1 MGRASLSVKVNT
13 IAGNQ
18 VDCHTG
24 PVSGELSPCKRDYD
38 PFLEH
43 QQPSLRWNYF
53 PRTTACRSS
62 PAQQANMDE
71 TTPTPPFPAQDLP
84 ILGDAPTSAPVQLPA
99 PTGISADEIAL
110 YDRQIR
116 LWGVQA
122 QEKIRNAN
130 ILLITMKALANE
142 IAKNL
147 VLAGI
152 HSLTIVDH
160 ELITANDLG
169 SQFFISESDIGTN
182 RAEAAAP
189 QIRKLNPRV
198 SVIVDQT
205 DIRVRGPDYFGAFD
219 VVIATDLHPDSLN
232 IINTATR
239 INHRPFYAAGVH
251 GFYGFIF
258 SDLIQH
264 DYVVERE
271 KSNRATVLG
280 PETRTRS
287 VVDVKVK
294 KEGGKN
300 VEMVTKRELYSTWFL
315 ASDAASLP
323 AEFLKSRRRL
333 KAVTPILSCLR
344 ALWEFLQFNDGRMP
358 STTEDLKMFTVL
370 ATQKHKA
377 LGLPDETLRS
387 EVLRK
392 FLQNLG
398 SEVAPV
404 TAVLGGQL
412 AQDVIN
418 VLGAR
423 QQPIQNMVIFDGD
436 SMEAPSYPLH
446 PEGLLGEAL
455 LPLSVGAENGAIMNG
470 ILPLNGGFQP
480 DIIPV

>member
-1 MGRASLSVKVNT
+1 
-13 IAGNQ
+13 
-18 VDCHTG
+18 
-24 PVSGELSPCKRDYD
+24 
-38 PFLEH
+38 
-43 QQPSLRWNYF
+43 
-53 PRTTACRSS
+53 
-62 PAQQANMDE
+62 
-71 TTPTPPFPAQDLP
+71 
-84 ILGDAPTSAPVQLPA
+84 
-99 PTGISADEIAL
+99 
-110 YDRQIR
+110 
-116 LWGVQA
+116 
-122 QEKIRNAN
+122 
-130 ILLITMKALANE
+130 MKALANE

-152 HSLTIVDH
+152 HSITIVDH
-160 ELITANDLG
+160 EFVTERDLG
-169 SQFFISESDIGTN
+169 AQFFITESDVGTN

-198 SVIVDQT
+198 KVIVDQT
-205 DIRVRGPDYFGAFD
+205 DIRAKGPDFFGAFD
-219 VVIATDLHPDSLN
+219 IVIATDLDPDSLN

-239 INHRPFYAAGVH
+239 LNHRPFYAAGVH

-271 KSNRATVLG
+271 KSNRPTLVKA
-280 PETRTRS
+280 ETRTRS

-294 KEGGKN
+294 KESGKN
-300 VEMVTKRELYSTWFL
+300 VELVTKRELYSTWFL
-315 ASDAASLP
+315 ASDAATLP
-323 AEFLKSRRRL
+323 VEFLKSRRRL

-344 ALWEFLQFNDGRMP
+344 ALWEFVQLQSGRLP
-358 STTEDLKMFTVL
+358 STTDDLKMFTVL

-398 SEVAPV
+398 SEIAPV

-423 QQPIQNMVIFDGD
+423 QQPIQNLVVFDGD
-436 SMEAPSYPLH
+436 TMDAPMYALH
-446 PEGLLGEAL
+446 PEGGLGEAL
-455 LPLSVGAENGAIMNG
+455 LPMSVGAESMMNG
-470 ILPLNGGFQP
+470 SIDFQAPIL
-480 DIIPV
+480 V

>member
-1 MGRASLSVKVNT
+1 MDNPTDLSTFTAQN
-13 IAGNQ
+13 
-18 VDCHTG
+18 
-24 PVSGELSPCKRDYD
+24 
-38 PFLEH
+38 F
-43 QQPSLRWNYF
+43 PSM
-53 PRTTACRSS
+53 A
-62 PAQQANMDE
+62 
-71 TTPTPPFPAQDLP
+71 
-84 ILGDAPTSAPVQLPA
+84 DAPPA
-99 PTGISADEIAL
+99 AAGISADEIAL

-130 ILLITMKALANE
+130 ILLITMKALGNE

-160 ELITANDLG
+160 EVVTENDLG
-169 SQFFISESDIGTN
+169 AQFFLTEADVGTN
-182 RAEAAAP
+182 RAAAAAP

-198 SVIVDQT
+198 NVIVDQI
-205 DIRVRGPDYFGAFD
+205 DVRLKSPDYFGAFD
-219 VVIATDLHPDSLN
+219 VAIATDLKPESLN

-239 INHRPFYAAGVH
+239 LNHKAFYAAGVH

-264 DYVVERE
+264 DYLVERE
-271 KSNRATVLG
+271 KGNRNTALG

-287 VVDVKVK
+287 VIDVKVK
-294 KEGGKN
+294 KESGRN

-315 ASDAASLP
+315 ASDPAGLP

-344 ALWEFLQFNDGRMP
+344 ALWEFQIAEGGRDP
-358 STTEDLKMFTVL
+358 ITTDDLKKFTVL

-377 LGLPDETLRS
+377 LGLPEETLRS

-398 SEVAPV
+398 SEIAPI
-404 TAVLGGQL
+404 TAVLGGQI

-423 QQPIQNMVIFDGD
+423 QQPIQNIVILDGD
-436 SMEAPSYPLH
+436 LMEAPQYALH
-446 PEGLLGEAL
+446 PEGPIGESL
-455 LPLSVGAENGAIMNG
+455 LPLSIGAEKGLMKDGILAMNG
-470 ILPLNGGFQP
+470 GMDFQP
-480 DIIPV
+480 DLIQANIKV

>member
-1 MGRASLSVKVNT
+1 METMPDQALQGE
-13 IAGNQ
+13 IAG
-18 VDCHTG
+18 G
-24 PVSGELSPCKRDYD
+24 LAASSG
-38 PFLEH
+38 
-43 QQPSLRWNYF
+43 
-53 PRTTACRSS
+53 A
-62 PAQQANMDE
+62 
-71 TTPTPPFPAQDLP
+71 PP
-84 ILGDAPTSAPVQLPA
+84 
-99 PTGISADEIAL
+99 GISADEIAL

-122 QEKIRNAN
+122 QEKIRSAS
-130 ILLITMKALANE
+130 ILLITLSALSNE

-152 HSLTIVDH
+152 KSITIVDH
-160 ELITANDLG
+160 ALVTEADLG
-169 SQFFISESDIGTN
+169 AQFFISQSDIGLN

-198 SVIVDQT
+198 QVVVDTQ
-205 DIRVRGPDYFGAFD
+205 DIRNKGPDYFGGFD
-219 VVIATDLHPDSLN
+219 VVIATDLHPDALN

-239 INHRPFYAAGVH
+239 LNHKPFYAAGVH

-264 DYVVERE
+264 EYVIERE
-271 KSNRATVLG
+271 KGNRETLLQA
-280 PETRTRS
+280 ETRTRS
-287 VVDVKVK
+287 VIDVKTK
-294 KEGGKN
+294 KEGGKLI
-300 VEMVTKRELYSTWFL
+300 EMVKKRELYSTWFL

-323 AEFLKSRRRL
+323 AEYLKSRRRL

-344 ALWEFLQFNDGRMP
+344 ALWEFLQLQDGRLP
-358 STTEDLKMFTVL
+358 KTTEDLKLFTVI

-377 LGLPDETLRS
+377 LGLPDETLKS

-398 SEVAPV
+398 SEIAPV

-423 QQPIQNMVIFDGD
+423 QQPIQNMVLFDGD
-436 SMEAPSYPLH
+436 TMEAPMYALH
-446 PEGLLGEAL
+446 PEGALGEGL
-455 LPLSVGAENGAIMNG
+455 LPLSAGAENGVMVNGDVAMNG
-470 ILPLNGGFQP
+470 GIPYQP
-480 DIIPV
+480 DTIQV

>member
-1 MGRASLSVKVNT
+1 MRVTASTNT
-13 IAGNQ
+13 HI
-18 VDCHTG
+18 
-24 PVSGELSPCKRDYD
+24 
-38 PFLEH
+38 
-43 QQPSLRWNYF
+43 
-53 PRTTACRSS
+53 
-62 PAQQANMDE
+62 
-71 TTPTPPFPAQDLP
+71 
-84 ILGDAPTSAPVQLPA
+84 
-99 PTGISADEIAL
+99 DEIAL

-130 ILLITMKALANE
+130 ILLISMKALANE
-142 IAKNL
+142 VAKNL

-152 HSLTIVDH
+152 HSLTIIDH
-160 ELITANDLG
+160 ELVTPSDVGA
-169 SQFFISESDIGTN
+169 QFFVSDADVGTN

-198 SVIVDQT
+198 NVVIDPT
-205 DIRVRGPDYFGAFD
+205 DIRGKGPDYFGAFD
-219 VVIATDLHPDSLN
+219 VVIATDLDPSSLN

-239 INHRPFYAAGVH
+239 LNHKPFYAAGVH

-271 KSNRATVLG
+271 KGNRVTAKGT
-280 PETRTRS
+280 ETRTRS
-287 VVDVKVK
+287 VIDVKEK
-294 KEGGKN
+294 KEGGKHI
-300 VEMVTKRELYSTWFL
+300 ELVTKRELYSTWFL
-315 ASDAASLP
+315 ASDAATLP
-323 AEFLKSRRRL
+323 PDYLRSRRRL

-344 ALWEFLQFNDGRMP
+344 ALWEFITLQARLP
-358 STTEDLKMFTVL
+358 STSEDLKLFTKL

-377 LGLPDETLRS
+377 LGLPEDTLRS

-398 SEVAPV
+398 SEIAPV

-423 QQPIQNMVIFDGD
+423 QQPIQNMVVFDGD
-436 SMEAPSYPLH
+436 TMEAPMFALH
-446 PEGLLGEAL
+446 PEGGLGEAL
-455 LPLSVGAENGAIMNG
+455 LPLSVGVEAGIIPNGG
-470 ILPLNGGFQP
+470 ILPIQP
-480 DIIPV
+480 QILV

>member
-1 MGRASLSVKVNT
+1 M
-13 IAGNQ
+13 
-18 VDCHTG
+18 
-24 PVSGELSPCKRDYD
+24 
-38 PFLEH
+38 
-43 QQPSLRWNYF
+43 
-53 PRTTACRSS
+53 
-62 PAQQANMDE
+62 
-71 TTPTPPFPAQDLP
+71 
-84 ILGDAPTSAPVQLPA
+84 
-99 PTGISADEIAL
+99 
-110 YDRQIR
+110 
-116 LWGVQA
+116 QA

-160 ELITANDLG
+160 ELVTERDLG
-169 SQFFISESDIGTN
+169 AEFFISEADVGTN

-198 SVIVDQT
+198 NVIVDPT
-205 DIRVRGPDYFGAFD
+205 DIKSKGPDYFGAFD
-219 VVIATDLHPDSLN
+219 IVIATDLAPDSLN

-239 INHRPFYAAGVH
+239 INHKPFYAAGVH

-271 KSNRATVLG
+271 KSNRATTIG

-287 VVDVKVK
+287 VIDVKEK
-294 KEGGKN
+294 KESGKN
-300 VEMVTKRELYSTWFL
+300 VELVTKRELYSTWFL
-315 ASDAASLP
+315 ASDAATLP
-323 AEFLKSRRRL
+323 VEFLKSRRRL

-344 ALWEFLQFNDGRMP
+344 ALWDFVQLHDRRMP
-358 STTEDLKMFTVL
+358 NVTHPGDIAQFTKL
-370 ATQKHKA
+370 AGEKHKH
-377 LGLPDETLRS
+377 LGLPSETMRS
-387 EVLRK
+387 EVLRA
-392 FLQNLG
+392 FLSNLG
-398 SEVAPV
+398 SEIAPV

-436 SMEAPSYPLH
+436 AMKHGCTLC
-446 PEGLLGEAL
+446 
-455 LPLSVGAENGAIMNG
+455 
-470 ILPLNGGFQP
+470 ILRELWEKHCCHFL
-480 DIIPV
+480 

>member
-1 MGRASLSVKVNT
+1 MRVTASTNT
-13 IAGNQ
+13 HI
-18 VDCHTG
+18 
-24 PVSGELSPCKRDYD
+24 
-38 PFLEH
+38 
-43 QQPSLRWNYF
+43 
-53 PRTTACRSS
+53 
-62 PAQQANMDE
+62 
-71 TTPTPPFPAQDLP
+71 
-84 ILGDAPTSAPVQLPA
+84 
-99 PTGISADEIAL
+99 DEIAL

-130 ILLITMKALANE
+130 ILLISMKALANE
-142 IAKNL
+142 VAKNL

-160 ELITANDLG
+160 ELVTPSDVGA
-169 SQFFISESDIGTN
+169 QFFVSDADVGTN

-198 SVIVDQT
+198 NVVIDPT
-205 DIRVRGPDYFGAFD
+205 DIRGKGPDYFGAFD
-219 VVIATDLHPDSLN
+219 VVIATDLDPSSLN

-239 INHRPFYAAGVH
+239 LNHKPFYAAGVH

-271 KSNRATVLG
+271 KGNRVTAKGT
-280 PETRTRS
+280 ETRTRS
-287 VVDVKVK
+287 VIDVKEK
-294 KEGGKN
+294 KEGGKHI
-300 VEMVTKRELYSTWFL
+300 ELVTKRELYSTWFL
-315 ASDAASLP
+315 ASDAATLP
-323 AEFLKSRRRL
+323 PDYLRSRRRL

-344 ALWEFLQFNDGRMP
+344 ALWEFITLQARLP
-358 STTEDLKMFTVL
+358 STSEDLKLFTKL

-377 LGLPDETLRS
+377 LGLPEDTLRS

-398 SEVAPV
+398 SEIAPV

-423 QQPIQNMVIFDGD
+423 QQPIQNMVVFDGD
-436 SMEAPSYPLH
+436 TMEAPMFALH
-446 PEGLLGEAL
+446 PEGGLGEAL
-455 LPLSVGAENGAIMNG
+455 LPLSVGVEAGIIPNGG
-470 ILPLNGGFQP
+470 ILPIQP
-480 DIIPV
+480 QILV

>member
-1 MGRASLSVKVNT
+1 
-13 IAGNQ
+13 
-18 VDCHTG
+18 
-24 PVSGELSPCKRDYD
+24 
-38 PFLEH
+38 
-43 QQPSLRWNYF
+43 
-53 PRTTACRSS
+53 
-62 PAQQANMDE
+62 MDQI
-71 TTPTPPFPAQDLP
+71 TDAALMPPPDQLP
-84 ILGDAPTSAPVQLPA
+84 ITTDAPIPA
-99 PTGISADEIAL
+99 PQGISADEIAL

-152 HSLTIVDH
+152 HSITIVDH
-160 ELITANDLG
+160 EVVTESDLG
-169 SQFFISESDIGTN
+169 AEFFITEADVGTN

-198 SVIVDQT
+198 NVIVDPT
-205 DIRVRGPDYFGAFD
+205 DIKSKGPDYFGAFD
-219 VVIATDLHPDSLN
+219 IVIATDLQPDSLN

-271 KSNRATVLG
+271 KGNRATAIG
-280 PETRTRS
+280 AETRTRS
-287 VVDVKVK
+287 VIDVKEK
-294 KEGGKN
+294 KENGKN
-300 VEMVTKRELYSTWFL
+300 VELVTKRELYSTWFL
-315 ASDAASLP
+315 ASDAATLP
-323 AEFLKSRRRL
+323 ADYRKSRRRL

-344 ALWEFLQFNDGRMP
+344 ALWEFVQLNDGRMP
-358 STTEDLKMFTVL
+358 TGREDFKQFTAL
-370 ATQKHKA
+370 AAEKHKA
-377 LGLPDETLRS
+377 LGLPVETMRS
-387 EVLRK
+387 EVLRA
-392 FLQNLG
+392 FLQNVGLQI
-398 SEVAPV
+398 APV

-423 QQPIQNMVIFDGD
+423 QQPIQNMVVFDGD
-436 SMEAPSYPLH
+436 AMEAPMYAFH
-446 PEGLLGEAL
+446 PEGALGEAL
-455 LPLSVGAENGAIMNG
+455 LPLSVAAQPIMIDAVLPMNGAMNG
-470 ILPLNGGFQP
+470 FVPGIEAGANY
-480 DIIPV
+480 